1 MSSNSKTLRSTTIFK
16 NLRDV
21 TRIPARFF
29 APIYPLGYDEECDL
43 NFDLAAFLP
52 QTGFDEFLKGRNS
65 QLYIIRGNHDMP
77 SYFSQTNKKGN
88 IHFLKD
94 YSLLEINNKKLLLIG
109 GAISIDRTHRVE
121 GSSYWKDE
129 AFNFDEKLLTK
140 TLEGIDKV
148 DIVVTHNAPTEFWPY
163 ELSPT
168 VQHFLERDK
177 PLFTDL
183 VNERNAHSNL
193 MKQLNR
199 FKPRYWYY
207 GHFHAKYKG
216 EYEGI
221 KYRLLDEMEIYT
233 HITK

>member
-1 MSSNSKTLRSTTIFK
+1 MIYFIGDVHAQFRALITKMTLFDIRNSSIVQVGDFGAGFK
-16 NLRDV
+16 R
-21 TRIPARFF
+21 
-29 APIYPLGYDEECDL
+29 DEEL
-43 NFDLAAFLP
+43 ELK
-52 QTGFDEFLKGRNS
+52 GIDEFLKGRNS